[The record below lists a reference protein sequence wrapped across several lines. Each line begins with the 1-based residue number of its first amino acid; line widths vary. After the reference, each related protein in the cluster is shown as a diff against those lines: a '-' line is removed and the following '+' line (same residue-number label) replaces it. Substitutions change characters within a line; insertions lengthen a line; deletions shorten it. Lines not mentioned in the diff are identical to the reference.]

1 MLLGSEEEVPVQ
13 SASHLAA
20 TGLQSR
26 PVKSRA
32 EVRRQAPN
40 AAAFEVWCELLRS
53 VLLLSLY
60 GEALPFAFVPL
71 ERCRVDLSDQV
82 ISAKSWGA
90 SWEFFC
96 AATCSYLLLV
106 KPAVL
111 RDLISSCRSRTTLRR
126 QLATLLRRF
135 WHNPGKFLNV
145 ELLNFPETLCDRS

>member
-1 MLLGSEEEVPVQ
+1 MFLGSEEEVPVQ

-82 ISAKSWGA
+82 ISAKSCGEPA
-90 SWEFFC
+90 GNFSAQPPVVIFF
-96 AATCSYLLLV
+96 
-106 KPAVL
+106 
-111 RDLISSCRSRTTLRR
+111 
-126 QLATLLRRF
+126 
-135 WHNPGKFLNV
+135 
-145 ELLNFPETLCDRS
+145 